1 MSEKLK
7 PEKSKTQLSLFDTI
21 VKIEKST
28 SSVEELRVP
37 LFAPIS
43 KLSGNSTMAKAFEE
57 NGSKRTVKTSWGS
70 AEIRNVLLTQLHKDL
85 LDCIMTH
92 AIATKRLE
100 KGGIALYFYLNDIL
114 NHYGDKGKNT
124 NWLKEKL
131 DELADVRLKYYRTD
145 ESDDDDMSDFRI
157 FYKSAY
163 SAKEK
168 MYCVILDETYVKLYE
183 AGVSLDY
190 RDELPRLLQL
200 KSPIMKAIIRFFFSH
215 NHSIIGL
222 EKLLVAIGYPDQSKR
237 SKQLL
242 RKELSENVEMFMS
255 FGITYDPEKQM
266 FHYHGNENVTFLYP
280 QNK

>member
-1 MSEKLK
+1 MATD
-7 PEKSKTQLSLFDTI
+7 KSKTQLSLFDTI

-28 SSVEELRVP
+28 SSVDELRVP
-37 LFAPIS
+37 IFAPIS
-43 KLSGNSTMAKAFEE
+43 KLSGNSTMAKAFDE
-57 NGSKRTVKTSWGS
+57 NGGKRTVKTSWGS

-100 KGGIALYFYLNDIL
+100 KGGVALYFYLNDIL

-145 ESDDDDMSDFRI
+145 ESGDDDMSDFRI

-168 MYCVILDETYVKLYE
+168 MYCVILDDTYVKLYE
-183 AGVSLDY
+183 TGVSLDY
-190 RDELPRLLQL
+190 REELPKLLQI
-200 KSPIMKAIIRFFFSH
+200 KSPVIKAIIRFFFSH
-215 NHSIIGL
+215 NHSNMSL
-222 EKLLVAIGYPDQSKR
+222 EQLLGTIGYPEQSKR
-237 SKQLL
+237 SQQLL
-242 RKELSENVEMFMS
+242 KKELFDNIDMFTG
-255 FGITYDPEKQM
+255 FGITYDSKKQM
-266 FHYHGNENVTFLYP
+266 FYYHGNEKVTFLYP

>member
-1 MSEKLK
+1 MAKD
-7 PEKSKTQLSLFDTI
+7 KTKAQLSLFDTI

-28 SSVEELRVP
+28 SSVDELRVP

-43 KLSGNSTMAKAFEE
+43 KLSGNSTMAKAFED
-57 NGSKRTVKTSWGS
+57 NGNKRMVKTSWGS

-100 KGGIALYFYLNDIL
+100 KGNVALYFYLNDVL

-145 ESDDDDMSDFRI
+145 ESGDDDMSDFRI

-183 AGVSLDY
+183 TGVSLDY
-190 RDELPRLLQL
+190 RDELPRLLQI
-200 KSPIMKAIIRFFFSH
+200 KSPVIKAIIRFFFSH
-215 NHSIIGL
+215 NHSNMSLI
-222 EKLLVAIGYPDQSKR
+222 KLLETIGYPEQSKR
-237 SKQLL
+237 SQQLL

-255 FGITYDPEKQM
+255 FGIVYDPKKQL
-266 FHYHGNENVTFLYP
+266 FYYHGNEKITFLYP
-280 QNK
+280 QECNK